1 MPKQGSPIF
10 RIMRQAAVALAVL
23 AMLCPIATAQ
33 DDGTGTGTG
42 TDGNVSYSRSAVGGV
57 SVNAE
62 GVLSNATVDQ
72 TGRLAKL
79 LAESRKPVPSDLNQ
93 LTPLRHISLRK
104 LEAAVQEYVKSGKPL
119 DDEMH
124 YLAGL
129 QEIRYV
135 FVYPEQNDI
144 VLVGPG
150 EGWKV
155 DAKGNVIGVSSGRP
169 VLLLDDLLVALRTA
183 RAAQQQAISCS
194 IDPRPEGLTQ
204 LRSYVKTLR
213 AGMDPR
219 VAMANI
225 EQALGPQ
232 VISVTGVPE
241 TSHFARVM
249 VAADYRMKRLAMN
262 FEPSPVPGLPS
273 YLSMMKGGGRGMP
286 NMLPR
291 WWLEPRYESVTQS
304 PDGLAWEFDG
314 ASVKAM
320 TEEDFL
326 TANGDREHTGK
337 ASPLAQRWADG
348 MTANYEA
355 LALADPIFGQLRNC
369 MEMAIVSALV
379 VREDLTAKAGYSMPT
394 LLDPTD
400 VEIAKFPVPKQVDTQ
415 ASVLKKGSTWL
426 ISASGGV
433 QINSYAAIKDVKQS
447 ETLAPLRAKA
457 AAPAD
462 GAWWWN

>member
-1 MPKQGSPIF
+1 M
-10 RIMRQAAVALAVL
+10 
-23 AMLCPIATAQ
+23 AQ
-33 DDGTGTGTG
+33 DDGGNGNGDSGNG
-42 TDGNVSYSRSAVGGV
+42 TDNNVSFSRSAVGGV
-57 SVNAE
+57 SVNSD
-62 GVLSNATVDQ
+62 GVLTNATVDQ
-72 TGRLAKL
+72 TGWLAKL

-93 LTPLRHISLRK
+93 ATPLRHVSLRK
-104 LEAAVQEYVKSGKPL
+104 LEAAVQQCVQSGKPL

-150 EGWKV
+150 EGWKI
-155 DAKGNVIGVSSGRP
+155 DAKGNVVGVNSGRP

-194 IDPRPEGLTQ
+194 IDPRPEGLTR
-204 LRSYVKTLR
+204 LRGYANSLR
-213 AGMDPR
+213 AGTDPR

-225 EQALGPQ
+225 EEALGPQ

-291 WWLEPRYESVTQS
+291 WWLEPRYESVLQS

-326 TANGDREHTGK
+326 AAGGDRQHTGK
-337 ASPLAQRWADG
+337 SSPLAQRWADS
-348 MTANYEA
+348 MTEHYEA

-369 MEMAIVSALV
+369 MELAIVSALI

-400 VEIAKFPVPKQVDTQ
+400 VEIAQFPAPKQVATQ

-433 QINSYAAIKDVKQS
+433 EINSYAAIRDVKPS
-447 ETLAPLRAKA
+447 DALAPLRAQA
-457 AAPAD
+457 ATPAD